1 MIEHKTT
8 DRIQHSK
15 WLMTTLSRC
24 ASKPK
29 AYIGSVE
36 SYPPPHV
43 VSVVKWRKF
52 FHFIQASRRHWFCRP
67 FSMRTRLFQYQNVSN
82 LNFTGA
88 KDDGGGGDN
97 WSYKTCKQLQS
108 SSQTVIL
115 WQDTYRNW
123 FKLINNFL
131 HINNQTKYQNHMTF
145 SFLVITALRCHL
157 KLKVKPVRYL
167 PEAQLPADHVTG
179 CVVKQIIADRSPG
192 VIVQHFH
199 TSNERALTSF
209 QPDVIT
215 HCTCTH
221 VHFYTR

>member
-1 MIEHKTT
+1 MQTT
-8 DRIQHSK
+8 
-15 WLMTTLSRC
+15 
-24 ASKPK
+24 
-29 AYIGSVE
+29 
-36 SYPPPHV
+36 
-43 VSVVKWRKF
+43 
-52 FHFIQASRRHWFCRP
+52 
-67 FSMRTRLFQYQNVSN
+67 
-82 LNFTGA
+82 A
-88 KDDGGGGDN
+88 K
-97 WSYKTCKQLQS
+97 LQS
-108 SSQTVIL
+108 NCYFVTGHIQ
-115 WQDTYRNW
+115 
-123 FKLINNFL
+123 KLIQ
-131 HINNQTKYQNHMTF
+131 INQQLSAHKKTKYQNHMTF

-221 VHFYTR
+221 VHFYTRYVTSITFS